1 MNRINIIFKNIIK
14 SYIKLI
20 IYYQLNNIEEADLF
34 VSHVQKLIW
43 NIHTGI
49 DDDFIGAEEIHVDA
63 IAELFGIDKTIH

>member
-1 MNRINIIFKNIIK
+1 MLGVDEVHHAFLL
-14 SYIKLI
+14 SVLGV
-20 IYYQLNNIEEADLF
+20 IYYQLNNKEEADLF
-34 VSHVQKLIW
+34 VSDVQKLIW